1 MQLLAVME
9 VMRAVKTVTTMSKI
23 LFSVFF
29 VDSFIRLTPDPSLN
43 REGRVYLGGFGF

>member
-9 VMRAVKTVTTMSKI
+9 VTRAVKTVTTMSKI

-29 VDSFIRLTPDPSLN
+29 VDSFIRLTPDPSYSYPRPLE
-43 REGRVYLGGFGF
+43 RGWG